1 MGMLRASGVA
11 ARVDLLLAEGLNVN
25 VVLFPDGDDPDGY
38 GKVPG
43 DVLKRRIEEEA
54 KDFVA
59 FKLEL
64 LARESADDPVKR
76 TEMIHSILGSIAVI
90 PEAISRGSI

>member
-1 MGMLRASGVA
+1 MLNRH
-11 ARVDLLLAEGLNVN
+11 
-25 VVLFPDGDDPDGY
+25 
-38 GKVPG
+38 
-43 DVLKRRIEEEA
+43 IEEEA

-90 PEAISRGSI
+90 QDAIQQWV